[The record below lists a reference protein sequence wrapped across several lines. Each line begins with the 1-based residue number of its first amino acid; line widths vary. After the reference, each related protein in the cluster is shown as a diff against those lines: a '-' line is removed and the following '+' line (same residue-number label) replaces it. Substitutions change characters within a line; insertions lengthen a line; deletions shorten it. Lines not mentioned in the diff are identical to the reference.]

1 MERKFFRIFALLRK
15 FYFALEELILYD
27 LYRLRAV
34 HSKGG
39 RFLMF
44 GRAWVG
50 IAVAIPV
57 SRVNVVT

>member
-27 LYRLRAV
+27 LYRLRAF

-39 RFLMF
+39 RYLMF
-44 GRAWVG
+44 GR
-50 IAVAIPV
+50 ISVAIPV
-57 SRVNVVT
+57 SRLNVVT